1 MRKLRFYSLVI
12 LLTLSFALPTAFAQ
26 RQGTK
31 TKSAVAVTTAAARGV
46 DTISAA
52 QLKNYLSFI
61 ASDEMEGRDTPSRGL
76 DTTAKFIAM
85 NLERWG
91 FKPAGDDGSFFQ
103 KIVLRRDQLDGAHS
117 SAEINGQKFNFGDDF
132 LPNAVGANL
141 TGPLVYVGH
150 GWVVKSKNIDAYQ
163 GIDVKDKIIV
173 VFGEGLPQGVTRADL
188 TGKMGEDWISPA
200 LYAQQHGAKGVI
212 AVSEYGML
220 LRWDQTRQRLGG
232 PMPRAQVEK
241 FMTQTGPP
249 VPVIWM
255 SPRMASALFQ
265 GEKYSA
271 AALMAYGS
279 GVGPASVSVPNGPPV
294 TVTLPF
300 ELSARKNVAVTVAA
314 KNEKPMT
321 QNVVAVWEG
330 ADPVLKNEYVAVG
343 AHYDHIGICAP
354 GTADPICNGADDDG
368 SGTTALLGMA
378 EAISHAK
385 QRPKRSVLFVW
396 HCGEEKGLWG
406 SRYFTDYPTIPLDR
420 IVTQLNIDMIGRSKK
435 DGDTNPRNATL
446 SGPNQIY
453 VIGST
458 MMSTELGKLSE
469 TVNKAYLNLQYDLR
483 YDDPADPNRFFFRSD
498 HFNYARKGIPII
510 FFFDGVHEDYHRPG
524 DEAQKIDY
532 EKMEK
537 VARTIYMTLW
547 EVANLPVRPKVDKP
561 LPAQLTQ
568 RAGE

>member
-12 LLTLSFALPTAFAQ
+12 LLTLSFALPTTFAQ

-188 TGKMGEDWISPA
+188 TGKTGEDWISPA

-279 GVGPASVSVPNGPPV
+279 GVGPTSVSGPNGPPV

-300 ELSARKNVAVTVAA
+300 ELNASKSVTFTIAA

-343 AHYDHIGICAP
+343 AHYDHIGICEP

-385 QRPKRSVLFVW
+385 QRPKRSILFVW

-406 SRYFTDYPTIPLDR
+406 SRYFTDYPTIPLAQ

-458 MMSTELGKLSE
+458 MMSTDLGKLSE
-469 TVNKAYLNLQYDLR
+469 TVNKSYLNLQYDLR
-483 YDDPADPNRFFFRSD
+483 YDDPNDTNRFFFRSD
-498 HFNYARKGIPII
+498 HYNYARKGIPII

-568 RAGE
+568 GRG